1 MIAHALALA
10 GFGAVLV
17 LSITSIII
25 TLKGN

>member
-1 MIAHALALA
+1 MIAHALATA
-10 GFGAVLV
+10 GFAAVLL